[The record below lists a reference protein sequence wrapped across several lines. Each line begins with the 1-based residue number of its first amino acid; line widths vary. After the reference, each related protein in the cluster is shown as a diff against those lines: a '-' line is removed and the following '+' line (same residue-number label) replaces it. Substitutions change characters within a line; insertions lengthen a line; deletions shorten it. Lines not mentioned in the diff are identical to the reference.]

1 MHYNICHAHTHL
13 REYDNAINACRQS
26 LSLNKANWFPYVDL
40 VSIYGNTGQL
50 EQAQQALAELNAIRS
65 GFTVQW
71 FHDLGYAYS
80 SNQQFRRE
88 FDEIIIDGLRKA
100 GVREQ

>member
-13 REYDNAINACRQS
+13 HEYDKAINACRQS

-40 VSIYGNTGQL
+40 VSAYGNTGQL
-50 EQAQQALAELNAIRS
+50 EQAQQALTELNAIRS
-65 GFTVQW
+65 GFTIQW
-71 FHDLGYAYS
+71 FHDFGYAFS

-88 FDEIIIDGLRKA
+88 FDDILDGLRKA
-100 GVREQ
+100 GVRER